1 MALSKEEAGKLKHES
16 HRIEHKKEP
25 SIETKAKKKKIIY
38 LSVSSII
45 VVLIISAVVFSF
57 ANSKKPGALDDFAK
71 CLTEKGAVMYGASF
85 CKYTSAQKGMLGNSM
100 KYINYMDFTEDP
112 NIKVTPTWLINGKYY
127 ENAQSLDRLSQ
138 ITGCAIGQYSKGNK

>member
-16 HRIEHKKEP
+16 HKTEHKKEP
-25 SIETKAKKKKIIY
+25 PIERKAKNRKIIY

-45 VVLIISAVVFSF
+45 AVLIIAGIVFSF

-71 CLTEKGAVMYGASF
+71 CLDEKGAVMYGASF
-85 CKYTSAQKGMLGNSM
+85 CKYTGAQKGMFGNSM
-100 KYINYMDFTEDP
+100 KYINYRDFTEDS

-138 ITGCAIGQYSKGNK
+138 ITGCPIGQ